1 MIDWTKAKT
10 VTKQEL
16 AALDKELKGGA
27 SISKANE
34 NLALASLQASF
45 NKDPKTEKLLSA
57 VILRILTDK
66 NEDEAGL
73 IRRNS
78 AILQLVNP
86 LSYPGNYIKT
96 KILPKAYQLILKDK
110 RATEAWLDF
119 MVKNKINLD
128 EVLVHFFANP
138 SLTYKQIDQVLND
151 KSLSQEVFDMCL
163 LDYRNKMIER
173 QHPTITY
180 LQRAIE
186 STSIKNYEREALILS
201 HVGKKLGAAMR
212 RSNLDLL
219 DEKLVLT
226 LAYHL
231 KGTQSRKKLGTAKCC
246 PPILS
251 RYLTESVK

>member
-1 MIDWTKAKT
+1 MIDWTKTKT
-10 VTKQEL
+10 VSLKEL
-16 AALDKELKGGA
+16 AALDKELKGGT
-27 SISKANE
+27 SISRANE

-45 NKDPKTEKLLSA
+45 NKEAKTEKLLTS

-78 AILQLVNP
+78 AIIQLITNP
-86 LSYPGNYIKT
+86 LAYPGNFIKA

-110 RATEAWLDF
+110 RSGEAWIDF
-119 MVKNKINLD
+119 MVSNANPGDVI
-128 EVLVHFFANP
+128 VWFFAHP
-138 SLTYKQIDQVLND
+138 KLTFKHIDQLLG
-151 KSLSQEVFDMCL
+151 KTSLSQEVFDMCL
-163 LDYRNKMIER
+163 LDYRDKMIER
-173 QHPTITY
+173 SHPTITY

-186 STSIKNYEREALILS
+186 SAAIKDYEREALLLL
-201 HVGKKLGAAMR
+201 HVGKKLGAAIR

-226 LAYHL
+226 LAYYL
-231 KGTQSRKKLGTAKCC
+231 KGTKSRKKLGTAKNC

-251 RYLTESVK
+251 QYLTDYVK